1 MTCYICS
8 VPTNKFIKASG
19 ISFGYCEG
27 HAQTVQIGIVRYLLN
42 GSLDKLNSAKE
53 EYLEAIRSAASIE
66 FERQKEIERNLFDE
80 DSSITEQE
88 F

>member
-8 VPTNKFIKASG
+8 APSNKFIKASG
-19 ISFGYCEG
+19 ITFGYCEV
-27 HAQTVQIGIVRYLLN
+27 HSQTVQIGIVRYLLN
-42 GSLDKLNSAKE
+42 GSLDKLNIAKE
-53 EYLEAIRSAASIE
+53 EYLEGIRSAASIE
-66 FERQKEIERNLFDE
+66 FERQKNIQSNLFDE